1 MCTVSYAS
9 SQREIVFVQHGL
21 LPLIHL
27 INIFAD
33 IVKTAYMEVQWQ
45 LLVSWITAETGCRSL
60 SNWWKLWWLWFHVI
74 YSKFFFDRSDLYC
87 QSPITEEF
95 WSSKKRNIT
104 QVLTSVYHGLCFL
117 NTKYL
122 QFYVYAV
129 VKMVQFIS
137 YHCHIDSNFLPPF
150 LPPSFPLEH
159 GCCDSWWRRR
169 YMLPSGMFSV
179 LHDLLYASCQK
190 CIYWK
195 PFLQSNEYISRYAFT

>member
-1 MCTVSYAS
+1 M
-9 SQREIVFVQHGL
+9 EIVITVI
-21 LPLIHL
+21 PC
-27 INIFAD
+27 D
-33 IVKTAYMEVQWQ
+33 IPQILFWQ
-45 LLVSWITAETGCRSL
+45 KWSVLLVSHNTIIL
-60 SNWWKLWWLWFHVI
+60 
-74 YSKFFFDRSDLYC
+74 KF
-87 QSPITEEF
+87 Q
-95 WSSKKRNIT
+95 KKANIT

-122 QFYVYAV
+122 HFYVYAI
-129 VKMVQFIS
+129 VKMIQFIS

-169 YMLPSGMFSV
+169 YMVPSGMFSV

-195 PFLQSNEYISRYAFT
+195 LFLQSNEYISRYAFM